1 MAETQHQRRVQKTEH
16 THSHTRKA
24 VQAGTN
30 LWKCCSFPWP
40 GRHRHRQQALLGRF
54 ACHCRTWC
62 ASVWTA
68 GNLHRWGLLFQ
79 WRAASAAWGSHNS
92 YLGNKED
99 ISMLE
104 KGTRPNRETEGNETR
119 SKCGIKKINKKT
131 GRGSIKSNPTLRA
144 GMDHH
149 ISTSGRNKQLVFWG
163 QSLKKVICFLC
174 RQGERP
180 N

>member
-1 MAETQHQRRVQKTEH
+1 MAETQHQRRVQKIENA
-16 THSHTRKA
+16 HSHTWKA

-62 ASVWTA
+62 ASAWTA

-104 KGTRPNRETEGNETR
+104 KGTRPSREKEGNETR
-119 SKCGIKKINKKT
+119 SKCGIKKT
-131 GRGSIKSNPTLRA
+131 GRGSIKSNLMLK
-144 GMDHH
+144 GNMNHDV
-149 ISTSGRNKQLVFWG
+149 STGGRNKQLVFWG
-163 QSLKKVICFLC
+163 Q
-174 RQGERP
+174 
-180 N
+180 